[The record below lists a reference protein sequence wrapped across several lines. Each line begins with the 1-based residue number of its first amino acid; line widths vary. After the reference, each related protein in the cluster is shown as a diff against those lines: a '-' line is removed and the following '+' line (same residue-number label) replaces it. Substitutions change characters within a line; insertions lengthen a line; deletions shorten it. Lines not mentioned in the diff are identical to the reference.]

1 MALKKAQVKEIL
13 SGAGV
18 DAEHMKAA
26 VDAILEGHGAT
37 VDALNETITD
47 LTKERDAARA
57 ERDTYKTEAEKL
69 PGVQKELDTLKGG
82 DWQKKYEAL
91 KAETEAAAAKA
102 AKDSAIAELLK
113 DAFTP
118 SGIDKIRK
126 YADFSS
132 VELDKDG
139 KIKNPDKLLD
149 SLKTEWAEFVT
160 TTTTKGADIPN
171 PQTPAATGTSF
182 KTLTEAM
189 EYANEHPGA
198 DINLEPFLSA
208 ETTKKG

>member
-1 MALKKAQVKEIL
+1 MALTNKGLEEIL
-13 SGAGV
+13 SEAGV
-18 DAEHMKAA
+18 DAAHMEKAKTDIMFRHNA
-26 VDAILEGHGAT
+26 TKNAIQEERDTAIKERDDAR
-37 VDALNETITD
+37 
-47 LTKERDAARA
+47 KERDA
-57 ERDTYKTEAEKL
+57 YKADAEKL
-69 PGVQKELDTLKGG
+69 TEVQKELETVKGG
-82 DWQKKYEAL
+82 DWQKKYETL

-113 DAFTP
+113 DAFTQ
-118 SGIDKIRK
+118 SGVDKIRK
-126 YADFSS
+126 YADFSA

-171 PQTPAATGTSF
+171 PPTPAATGTSF